1 MLKKCV
7 YNCNGQISILSVFL
21 QFKLTSFQEKTVCA
35 KKKLLKLPYMYLI
48 LQKMQEVP
56 TAYRLGGQWGR
67 VVASFQKCL
76 YAYAGLHSM
85 KSNTENLQARAD
97 HLARLEK

>member
-7 YNCNGQISILSVFL
+7 YNYNGPIEILSVFL
-21 QFKLTSFQEKTVCA
+21 RFKLTSFQEKTVFE
-35 KKKLLKLPYMYLI
+35 KKILLKLPYMYLI
-48 LQKMQEVP
+48 LQKMKEIP
-56 TAYRLGGQWGR
+56 KAYRLGGQWGS
-67 VVASFQKCL
+67 VVAPFQKCL

-97 HLARLEK
+97 HLARLKK